1 MSQVAEILAAC
12 DVRSNEQKEANTEQL
27 VQQVEAEKEKLTDL
41 ITSIQQEMLMSVRTK
56 PIDAI
61 KELKRIES
69 KYNQTMEKVDMLKHY
84 EVTLGAEPTNI
95 PQIATFEKKFKLR
108 QTIWESR
115 ENFANLSKTWKEEPF
130 KSLNAEQIVKTMM
143 KYDKD
148 NLEMKIRLPKD
159 EKDEVLEELDKEV
172 KSMLVH
178 SSLITSLGK

>member
-69 KYNQTMEKVDMLKHY
+69 KYNQTMEKVDMLKNY
-84 EVTLGAEPTNI
+84 EETLGAEPTNI
-95 PQIATFEKKFKLR
+95 P
-108 QTIWESR
+108 
-115 ENFANLSKTWKEEPF
+115 
-130 KSLNAEQIVKTMM
+130 
-143 KYDKD
+143 
-148 NLEMKIRLPKD
+148 
-159 EKDEVLEELDKEV
+159 
-172 KSMLVH
+172 
-178 SSLITSLGK
+178 

>member
-1 MSQVAEILAAC
+1 M
-12 DVRSNEQKEANTEQL
+12 
-27 VQQVEAEKEKLTDL
+27 
-41 ITSIQQEMLMSVRTK
+41 
-56 PIDAI
+56 
-61 KELKRIES
+61 
-69 KYNQTMEKVDMLKHY
+69 
-84 EVTLGAEPTNI
+84 
-95 PQIATFEKKFKLR
+95 R